1 MNIELK
7 HLRTILAIHKTGSL
21 QRATEQLNMTQSA
34 ISHQLRY
41 IREQIGVELFVP
53 ETRPL
58 KLSPEGLEL
67 IEAAERILSEV
78 DKLKSRFVD
87 LRSGQT
93 GRMFIAIECHACF
106 EWLFPVLNLFRD
118 HHSNVDVD
126 IKPGLA
132 FKAIE
137 ALQNEAVDLVISADP
152 EELAGIEFH
161 ELFTYEPIF
170 IASRN
175 HPLSKRPYIDA
186 EDFADQNI
194 ITYPVPKERLDLFN
208 LLLLPAGI
216 EPLSIR
222 QIELTSVIL
231 LLVSANKGVSV
242 LPDWVL
248 QSSRETDH
256 LIQKRLT
263 KKGTSRKL
271 YAAVRRRDSEKL
283 YIKTFLSLSKNIL
296 SRLST

>member
-118 HHSNVDVD
+118 HHSNVNVD

-137 ALQNEAVDLVISADP
+137 ALQNEEVDLVISADP

-256 LIQKRLT
+256 LTQKRLT

>member
-137 ALQNEAVDLVISADP
+137 ALQNEEVDLVISADP

-256 LIQKRLT
+256 LTQKRLT

-296 SRLST
+296 SRFST